1 MGATAPIFYF
11 MKKLLLL
18 GLLLIGC
25 TKEEDYCEEA
35 YKRYYYDFDKK
46 AAMVE
51 TVNLCYYFKN
61 K

>member
-1 MGATAPIFYF
+1 

-25 TKEEDYCEEA
+25 TKEENYCEEE
-35 YKRYYYDFDKK
+35 YKRYYYNFATK

-51 TVNLCYYFKN
+51 TVNFCYNFK
-61 K
+61 

>member
-1 MGATAPIFYF
+1 